1 MKGRNI
7 LKAHAVVGALALLA
21 GVTLAPIS
29 SRAADA
35 VEVGVVIPLSGPLAL
50 SGQNIQRSIDIA
62 VEDIN
67 SKGGIKSLG
76 GAPLKMIYADTTSD
90 PSAGANVVSRL
101 IGSHKLTA
109 LQGAY
114 GSSITIAATGV
125 SERQRMPFL
134 TMSFSD
140 SIIDRGYKYVFQVV
154 DTASHMGKAQVEH
167 TLAMAKK
174 AGAEPITN
182 IAIVFEDTAY
192 GKSQAESIKQVAE
205 ATGLKVVLFESYAPG
220 LADAVPLVNK
230 IVAAKGQA
238 LFINSTISDSVLIVR
253 GLRQLGNKI
262 PIVAG
267 GAGFLEPD
275 FYKAIQKDS
284 EGILVEA
291 PALASGPLDE
301 AYRKKYGTF
310 MSHAGF
316 EHAIITEI
324 IAQALEK
331 SASRDPAVLA
341 KTLREMTF
349 TEGNVK
355 LMPGGGVKFDERGGN
370 SKTYSVM
377 AQWQNGDLVTVWPEG
392 PSTKAFEWDGKT
404 IKP

>member
-1 MKGRNI
+1 MSYRHLISG
-7 LKAHAVVGALALLA
+7 LALAA
-21 GVTLAPIS
+21 GLTLGATAS
-29 SRAADA
+29 QAADP
-35 VEVGVVIPLSGPLAL
+35 VEIGVAIPLSGAMAL

-62 VEDIN
+62 VDDIN
-67 SKGGIKSLG
+67 RKGGIKSLG

-90 PSAGANVVSRL
+90 PSSGANVVSRL
-101 IGSHKLTA
+101 MGGHRLTA

-125 SERQRMPFL
+125 SERQHMPFL

-140 SIIDRGYKYVFQVV
+140 SIINRGYKYVFQVV
-154 DTASHMGKAQVEH
+154 DTASRMGKAQLQH
-167 TLAMAKK
+167 TLDMAKK
-174 AGAEPITN
+174 AGAEPIST

-192 GKSQAESIKQVAE
+192 GKSQAESIKQVAGE
-205 ATGLKVVLFESYAPG
+205 MGIKVALYESYAPG
-220 LADAVPLVNK
+220 LADAIPLVNK
-230 IVAAKGQA
+230 IIAAKGQA

-253 GLRQLGNKI
+253 GLRQLGSNV

-284 EGILVEA
+284 DGILVEA
-291 PALASGPLDE
+291 PALASGPLNDE
-301 AYRKKYGTF
+301 YRTKYGTF

-324 IAQALEK
+324 IAQALEH
-331 SASRDPAVLA
+331 SASRDPAVVA

-349 TEGNVK
+349 TDGDVK
-355 LMPGGGVKFDERGGN
+355 LMPGGGVKFDDRGGN
-370 SKTYSVM
+370 SMAHSVM
-377 AQWQNGDLVTVWPEG
+377 AQWQGGELVPVWPADA
-392 PSTKAFEWDGKT
+392 STKPFLWDGKT
-404 IKP
+404 IGE

>member
-1 MKGRNI
+1 MDYRHLMSG
-7 LKAHAVVGALALLA
+7 LALVA
-21 GVTLAPIS
+21 GLTLVVTAS
-29 SRAADA
+29 QAADP
-35 VEVGVVIPLSGPLAL
+35 VEVGVVIPLSGAMAL

-62 VEDIN
+62 VDDIN
-67 SKGGIKSLG
+67 RNGGIKSLG
-76 GAPLKMIYADTTSD
+76 GAPLKMVYADTTTD
-90 PSAGANVVSRL
+90 PSAAANVVSRL
-101 IGSHKLTA
+101 MGSRHLTA

-125 SERQRMPFL
+125 SERQHMPFL

-140 SIIDRGYKYVFQVV
+140 SVINRGYKYVFQVV
-154 DTASHMGKAQVEH
+154 DTASRMGKAQLQH
-167 TLAMAKK
+167 TLEMAKR
-174 AGAEPITN
+174 AGAEPISA

-192 GKSQAESIKQVAE
+192 GKSQAESIKQVADE
-205 ATGLKVVLFESYAPG
+205 MGIKVTLYESYAPG

-230 IVAAKGQA
+230 IIAAKGQA

-253 GLRQLGNKI
+253 GLRQLGSNV

-291 PALASGPLDE
+291 PALASGPLDDE
-301 AYRKKYGTF
+301 YRAKYGTF

-316 EHAIITEI
+316 EHAVITEI
-324 IAQALEK
+324 IAQALEH

-349 TEGNVK
+349 AEGNVR
-355 LMPGGGVKFDERGGN
+355 LMPGGGVKFDDRGGN
-370 SKTYSVM
+370 SMTHSIM
-377 AQWQNGDLVTVWPEG
+377 AQWQGGELVPVWPADA
-392 PSTKAFEWDGKT
+392 SSKVFLWDGKT
-404 IKP
+404 VDK